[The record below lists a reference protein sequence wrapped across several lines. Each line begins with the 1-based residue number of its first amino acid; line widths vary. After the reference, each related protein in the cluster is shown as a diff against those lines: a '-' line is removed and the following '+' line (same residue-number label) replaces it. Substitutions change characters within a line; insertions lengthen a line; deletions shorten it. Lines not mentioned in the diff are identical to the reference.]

1 MTPKVSVIIP
11 MFNCEKYVG
20 LAIETVLAQ
29 TFRDFELILIDDA
42 STDRTLEVAK
52 QFDDSRIRII
62 ESENNLG
69 GVKVRAS
76 SEISGW
82 SMQKA
87 TSSTPWMTM
96 M

>member
-69 GVKVRAS
+69 G
-76 SEISGW
+76 
-82 SMQKA
+82 
-87 TSSTPWMTM
+87 
-96 M
+96 